1 MPTAPVSLMPA
12 LRRVITGRA
21 ADRSDSDLLA
31 AFVDDRDPEAFAAL
45 VRRHGPMVLGVCRR
59 VVRDPDAADD
69 AFQAV
74 FLVLARRAGEVRPR
88 SRVGGWLYGV
98 AYKTALKARA
108 VRARRRTRESQVDAF
123 PEPAAPPAAA
133 GWDDLKPVL
142 DEELARL
149 PDRLRVPVVLC
160 DLEGRPQRAVAGQ
173 LGIAPATLAG
183 RLADA
188 RRTLAARLTRRG
200 VTLSAPALAA
210 LLAERGAAGVV
221 NPALAA
227 GVVKAAEA
235 VAAGGAAVG
244 LVSANALQLCDGVMR
259 MIFLTKLK
267 TAAASAVAVLVLVG
281 GVGPGLVPALAQDDS
296 TATPAAKAGPKA
308 SADAAFLDRICQE
321 LRGSKATP
329 VEHTYFAADGDAD
342 KRHKVT
348 NWLLADPAVKAHLAR
363 GGAGTADKLDVWRHE
378 LHFDTVVDSD
388 LHSLSF
394 TLGKQVTADHT
405 PAVTGLAFSPDGR
418 ALAVE
423 RPAEATWVELYNS
436 GTGKLDTLH
445 RRVRLAADPKA
456 EPAVVG
462 EVADFLVA
470 GQDGKTTAGQTVQGR
485 LVDATG
491 REKRVEVVVDADTLP
506 AQIRTKTAP
515 GEPIRVRVGAAES
528 DGRGGVKYKVETP
541 PAAPAKKADGEAP
554 RNFFYYLAPTDGKGA
569 GVYSG
574 RYEFKLATPADAA
587 KGGTGQPTPTPRA
600 QVLLTQPTGK
610 DTKAPATPAAA
621 GGVVRVWDTVV
632 AKDTDAA
639 FLRRAVTE
647 ARGTPPT
654 ALEERYFATDP
665 DPRKREKLL
674 DALLSDPAALGRV
687 GRAWK
692 QRMLAPPAAPQR
704 LSVPY
709 NPQGTADFDL
719 ILPHPGAQPKGA
731 KDALLQ
737 YRTVQPKGTVDPN
750 LPYLLVQPKGGKTE
764 VVPLPPAKD
773 VLAPKGLI
781 ELVDPPATRDG
792 APKARG
798 ELLTQPPGKDLIK
811 ERVVTP
817 PATVTKAATARL
829 VAVSA
834 DRWSRLVTDLISV
847 GKTDEQILEALTLA
861 AAGRL
866 PTDVEKRLTLAT
878 LPTSGDRAATWAAVA
893 RALAGSTSSATPVPA
908 PPPLPKSKQ

>member
-12 LRRVITGRA
+12 LRRVISGRA

-31 AFVDDRDPEAFAAL
+31 AFVDDRDPEAFATL

-59 VVRDPDAADD
+59 VGRDPDAADD

-133 GWDDLKPVL
+133 GWDDLKPIL

-200 VTLSAPALAA
+200 VTLSASALAA
-210 LLAERGAAGVV
+210 LLAERGSAGVV

-235 VAAGGAAVG
+235 VAAGGAAAG

-281 GVGPGLVPALAQDDS
+281 GVGPGLVPAAAQDDP
-296 TATPAAKAGPKA
+296 AVAPAAKAGPRA
-308 SADAAFLDRICQE
+308 SDDAAFLDRICQE
-321 LRGSKATP
+321 FRGSKATP
-329 VEHTYFAADGDAD
+329 VEHTYFAADADAD

-363 GGAGTADKLDVWRHE
+363 GGAGTAAKLQDVWLNE
-378 LHFDTVVDSD
+378 LNFETTVDSD

-405 PAVTGLAFSPDGR
+405 PAVTGLALSPDGR
-418 ALAVE
+418 TLAVE
-423 RPAEATWVELYNS
+423 RPAQATWVELYNS

-445 RRVRLAADPKA
+445 RRVRVAADPKA
-456 EPAVVG
+456 GPTAVG
-462 EVADFLVA
+462 EVTDLLVA
-470 GQDGKTTAGQTVQGR
+470 GQDGKTTVGQTVQGR
-485 LVDATG
+485 VVDTAG
-491 REKRVEVVVDADTLP
+491 RVERVEVVVDAATLP
-506 AQIRTKTAP
+506 AQIKTKTAP
-515 GEPIRVRVGAAES
+515 GEPIRVRVLTAES
-528 DGRGGVKYKVETP
+528 DGKGGVKYKAEVV
-541 PAAPAKKADGEAP
+541 PADKKAEAKEP
-554 RNFFYYLAPTDGKGA
+554 APQTFF
-569 GVYSG
+569 
-574 RYEFKLATPADAA
+574 FKLATPPDGKTPGTFFYQFDPSGEA
-587 KGGTGQPTPTPRA
+587 KKVEGKAVIRERLVQPP
-600 QVLLTQPTGK
+600 GK
-610 DTKAPATPAAA
+610 ETKAPATPATT
-621 GGVVRVWDTVV
+621 VRVWDTFA
-632 AKDTDAA
+632 AKETDAA

-654 ALEERYFATDP
+654 ALEERYFAADP

-674 DALLSDPAALGRV
+674 DALLSDPAALRRV
-687 GRAWK
+687 GDGWK
-692 QRMLAPPAAPQR
+692 RRMLAPPAAPPSWQPKV
-704 LSVPY
+704 VPFT
-709 NPQGTADFDL
+709 PQGTADFDL
-719 ILPHPGAQPKGA
+719 ILPNLGGQPKGT
-731 KDALLQ
+731 KDALLN
-737 YRTVQPKGTVDPN
+737 YRIVQPKSAVDPT
-750 LPYLLVQPKGGKTE
+750 PYLFVQPKGGKAE
-764 VVPLPPAKD
+764 VVPHPAAKD
-773 VLAPKGLI
+773 VLVPKGRI
-781 ELVDPPATRDG
+781 ELVNPPPGKDG
-792 APKARG
+792 GSKGRV
-798 ELLTQPPGKDLIK
+798 ELLTQPPGKDVVK
-811 ERVVTP
+811 EKVAP

-829 VAVSA
+829 TATSA
-834 DRWSRLVTDLISV
+834 DRWSRLVADLISV

-866 PTDVEKRLTLAT
+866 PTDVERRLTLAT
-878 LPTSGDRAATWAAVA
+878 LPASGDRAATWAAVA
-893 RALAGSTSSATPVPA
+893 RALAGPTPPAAPVPA